1 MKLSE
6 IKLLVNY
13 MFKYVD
19 IKSIRAILI
28 KVKVVFF
35 ILGLIYFLATNPS
48 EEDHRNAVKIELLKR
63 VDFNNSDQINDL
75 YKTLGNK
82 IVDSIFD
89 EVVNKHVYS
98 QNFYLY
104 SNTKKKSASQSIGV
118 GFRGEVKFQNYF
130 LVDDL
135 FKEASG
141 ICMKLRASKEF
152 IIGRSKDFGYLRIA
166 EHDFQEQMSWLE
178 GINACADLGNGW
190 RLPTIDELK
199 FMYANKALIEGF
211 MQTTYWSSTNGFD
224 QSIGENASWFFSFY
238 TGNGMLYYGTNT
250 KMGIRPVKSI

>member
-6 IKLLVNY
+6 IKLLFNY
-13 MFKYVD
+13 LFKNMDSKGFIID
-19 IKSIRAILI
+19 IK
-28 KVKVVFF
+28 KVLVGFF
-35 ILGLIYFLATNPS
+35 ILGIIYLLATNPS

-63 VDFNNSDQINDL
+63 VDFNNSDQMNDL

-118 GFRGEVKFQNYF
+118 GFRGEVKFQMNILF
-130 LVDDL
+130 DDL

-152 IIGRSKDFGYLRIA
+152 IIGRSKDFGYLKIA
-166 EHDFQEQMSWLE
+166 EHDFPVEMSWLE
-178 GINACADLGNGW
+178 GISACADLGNGW
-190 RLPTIDELK
+190 RLPTIDELQ
-199 FMYANKALIEGF
+199 FMYTNKDQIGGF
-211 MQTTYWSSTNGFD
+211 MQTVYWSSSSGFD
-224 QSIGENASWFFSFY
+224 QSTGLNASWYFSFY
-238 TGNGMLYYGTNT
+238 TGNGSLYYKTT
-250 KMGIRPVKSI
+250 SKRRIRAVKSI